1 MVLLKGAE
9 ITPSCRRRVS
19 LKYWRPLMLTRRAR
33 AVAQAGHHVAVEVEG
48 VDVEEGVAQ
57 GFVRFQQ
64 AGSGPADAIGGHFF
78 GQRFQQ
84 LAFVLQVI
92 VDEHGGAGQQR
103 QFPGNYLPQLGLGD
117 QQGNAASAYAGK
129 QHQGN
134 HQGSDLEF
142 EAEKE
147 AGKRPHGSLLARSA
161 WDSQYN
167 ALVAAHRS
175 RVGKKHFYWVFGNYC
190 AKLGTHDTK
199 K

>member
-1 MVLLKGAE
+1 
-9 ITPSCRRRVS
+9 
-19 LKYWRPLMLTRRAR
+19 MLTRRAR
-33 AVAQAGHHVAVEVEG
+33 GRAGWPPVAVEVEG

-57 GFVRFQQ
+57 AFVRFQQ
-64 AGSGPADAIGGHFF
+64 AGSAPADAIGGHFL

-103 QFPGNYLPQLGLGD
+103 QFLAGNHLPQLGLGD
-117 QQGNAASAYAGK
+117 QQGNPASAYAGK

-134 HQGSDLEF
+134 HQGGDLEF